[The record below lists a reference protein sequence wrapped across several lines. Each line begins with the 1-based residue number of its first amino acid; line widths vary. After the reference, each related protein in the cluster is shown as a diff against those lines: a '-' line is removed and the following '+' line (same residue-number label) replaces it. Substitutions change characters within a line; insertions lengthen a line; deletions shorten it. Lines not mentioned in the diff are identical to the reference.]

1 MKRFEFDSE
10 DEDDNDEMTNQG
22 FFSMIPMDSE
32 EDLMDQSIRIC
43 EKNFFWKFYSIDK
56 KIKDL
61 EKIYYFLLSVQEE
74 GDEGDE
80 GDE

>member
-32 EDLMDQSIRIC
+32 EDLIDQSIRIC

-80 GDE
+80 